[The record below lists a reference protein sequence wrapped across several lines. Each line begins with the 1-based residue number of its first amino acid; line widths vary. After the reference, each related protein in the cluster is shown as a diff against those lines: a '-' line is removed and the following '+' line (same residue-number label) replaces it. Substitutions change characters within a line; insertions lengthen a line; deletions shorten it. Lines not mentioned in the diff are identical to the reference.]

1 MTYQDIL
8 GLWQLWQSWLWL
20 PLLLRVW
27 FIIVVL
33 VNRRSSIT
41 PVVEIFLHI
50 WYHLLDF
57 FLVYFA
63 IIACTVLGFPLPRPF
78 LRNSISL
85 SFKFAIKDSL
95 MVLFLFFLSQT
106 KNFLFSTGCQ
116 WTHVSP
122 FLTVVF
128 VGFLFNLVFP
138 SDFDFLAFKSF
149 LFSFA
154 GFLFGFFLF
163 YPSSKF
169 ESEDILSFGKDSL
182 TVTRKLGFLL
192 PEIFGGR
199 FSSQMRQRNVV
210 FGWKWLLFGDNWVEL
225 SLFLFQ
231 SR

>member
-1 MTYQDIL
+1 
-8 GLWQLWQSWLWL
+8 
-20 PLLLRVW
+20 
-27 FIIVVL
+27 
-33 VNRRSSIT
+33 
-41 PVVEIFLHI
+41 
-50 WYHLLDF
+50 
-57 FLVYFA
+57 
-63 IIACTVLGFPLPRPF
+63 
-78 LRNSISL
+78 
-85 SFKFAIKDSL
+85 

-199 FSSQMRQRNVV
+199 FSSQRIHQNVV
-210 FGWKWLLFGDNWVEL
+210 FGWKWLLFGDNWGGL
-225 SLFLFQ
+225 SLFLFHDSFRGFGFWWMVI
-231 SR
+231 SRSISLFFQHSFWCGSNELNSTSDQCFVAIRIEINSEFGL